1 METRLLKCREINQAF
16 LDRWPIEAVRKM
28 TLEEYVDTGNPDT
41 FCQWIETQT
50 IKLGSIKGQFSNK
63 FGIYKR
69 NNPAERPETLT
80 SDEVY
85 TWIPRYGND
94 RNTAFRN
101 VRDEIVQ
108 IIIAAQ
114 AGDFS
119 AIDSIRTNHIMK
131 WKIAF
136 LYSQERLVPIFKN
149 DVLKAI
155 AEFQGMDIHKK
166 ETSELQHFILSNKP
180 LSQNIYQ
187 YASELFRQFGKDDE
201 QNPSYYLI
209 GSKYGENA
217 HEDMFPLMEEF
228 SVVCTGFAW
237 GTDLSY
243 LYREKEAEII
253 RELKAL
259 GEESKSINALKQF
272 LQLKPG
278 DIIAVKSTGN
288 PKAGNPF
295 LEIIAYAV
303 VVEREGKTYY
313 HETENFG
320 HCINVEFIKTGLNN
334 TFSVGGYSR
343 TIHTISDQETID
355 LLFNEYK
362 SGESSGVR
370 SRIKSRRRNRSAAD
384 SRNTEGQRR
393 KGSGPYVTSGKHN
406 LIQQSFK
413 EYLSEIYGR
422 ENVLM
427 EENNVD
433 IKVIQ
438 PDCVTFY
445 EVKPFAWAED
455 CIRAALGQLMAY
467 THFDN
472 SNTTKK
478 IRVVGP
484 YPADAEEQGFIN
496 FLKSSLS
503 IDFDYEHF
511 DV

>member
-1 METRLLKCREINQAF
+1 
-16 LDRWPIEAVRKM
+16 M
-28 TLEEYVDTGNPDT
+28 TLEQYVDTGNQDT

-69 NNPAERPETLT
+69 SNPNERPETLA

-85 TWIPRYGND
+85 TWIPRYGDD
-94 RNTAFRN
+94 RNAAFRN
-101 VRDEIVQ
+101 VKNEIIQ
-108 IIIAAQ
+108 IINFAV

-119 AIDSIRTNHIMK
+119 SIDSIRTNHIMK

-136 LYSQERLVPIFKN
+136 LYSSERLVPVFKN

-155 AEFQGMDIHKK
+155 AEYQGMDIHKK

-180 LSQNIYQ
+180 ANQNIYQ
-187 YASELFRQFGKDDE
+187 YAAELFRQFGKEEDE
-201 QNPSYYLI
+201 NPSYYLI

-217 HEDMFPLMEEF
+217 HEDMFPLMDQF
-228 SVVCTGFAW
+228 SVVCTGFSW

-243 LYREKEAEII
+243 LYREKDAEIV

-259 GEESKSINALKQF
+259 GEESKSVNALKQF

-288 PKAGNPF
+288 PKAGKPF

-303 VVEREGKTYY
+303 VVERDGKTYW

-320 HCINVEFIKTGLNN
+320 HCINVEFIKTGLNK

-343 TIHTISDQETID
+343 TVHTISDAETID
-355 LLFNEYK
+355 LLFNDYK

-370 SRIKSRRRNRSAAD
+370 NRIKTRRRNRSAAT
-384 SRNTEGQRR
+384 SRNTSGQKR
-393 KGSGPYVTSGKHN
+393 KGSDPYVTSGKHN
-406 LIQQSFK
+406 LIQQYFK
-413 EYLSEIYGR
+413 EHLEEIYGKD
-422 ENVLM
+422 NVLL

-438 PDCVTFY
+438 PDSVTFY

-467 THFDN
+467 THFDTTN
-472 SNTTKK
+472 SNKK

-484 YPADAEEQGFIN
+484 YPPDKDELGFIR
-496 FLKSSLS
+496 FLKDTLSL
-503 IDFDYEHF
+503 DFDYEHF